1 MENND
6 VKKIYY
12 LYYEKMYSF
21 EEIEKYFKG
30 KYTYREVKKIALS
43 KIKGNVK

>member
-1 MENND
+1 M
-6 VKKIYY
+6 KKADIEQIYY

-43 KIKGNVK
+43 KIKGSVR